1 MNAVAPPRNAI
12 RFRGRSFLAL
22 VLVPE
27 DPLEAWMKELDDWNK
42 RSPGFFRGRPVVL
55 DVAGI
60 QHDKDSLAQLIDD
73 LAGRDVKLMG
83 VEGTKGTWLGPGQPP
98 LISGGRHAD
107 PAEVPVLAGPKQ
119 AKVEKAVDADA
130 AAGGAGEKIVLKAPM
145 ESGRS
150 LIIATAVRSG
160 QSVIHP
166 DGDVTVLG
174 HVASG
179 AEVIAGGS
187 VHVYGALRGRA
198 IAGSTGNPQARI
210 FCNKLEAEL
219 VAIDG
224 LYRTAD
230 EMNPEFRGKPI
241 QAWLD
246 GDSMAM
252 AALN

>member
-1 MNAVAPPRNAI
+1 VTIAPQTRNAI

-27 DPLEAWMKELDDWNK
+27 PPLADWMVELDEWNT
-42 RSPGFFRGRPVVL
+42 RSPGFFRGKAVVL
-55 DVAGI
+55 DVSGI
-60 QHDKDSLAQLIDD
+60 EHDKDGLAKLIAA
-73 LAGRDVKLMG
+73 LGERDIRLMG
-83 VEGTKGTWLGPGQPP
+83 VEGTKGTWLGPGLPP
-98 LISGGRHAD
+98 LINGGRQAD
-107 PAEVPVLAGPKQ
+107 VSEI
-119 AKVEKAVDADA
+119 A
-130 AAGGAGEKIVLKAPM
+130 AAIPQQRTEAPDNSGAIAGKPDRLGLKAP
-145 ESGRS
+145 EGNRS
-150 LIIATAVRSG
+150 LVLDSPVRSG

-166 DGDVTVLG
+166 DGDVTILG

-187 VHVYGALRGRA
+187 IHVYGALRGRA

-230 EMNPEFRGKPI
+230 EMDPQFRGKPV
-241 QAWLD
+241 QAWLT
-246 GDSMAM
+246 GDSMTM
-252 AALN
+252 AALT

>member
-1 MNAVAPPRNAI
+1 VTVAAQQTRNAI

-27 DPLEAWMKELDDWNK
+27 APLSDWMLELDDWNK
-42 RSPGFFRGRPVVL
+42 RSPGFFRGKAVVL
-55 DVAGI
+55 DVSGI
-60 QHDKDSLAQLIDD
+60 ELDKEGLAKLIAD
-73 LAGRDVKLMG
+73 LGERDIRLMG
-83 VEGTKGTWLGPGQPP
+83 VEGTKGSWLGLGMPP
-98 LISGGRHAD
+98 LISGGRQAD
-107 PAEVPVLAGPKQ
+107 IAEIASIPRGEEQQAPSNPAPAAETPVH
-119 AKVEKAVDADA
+119 VA
-130 AAGGAGEKIVLKAPM
+130 APAA
-145 ESGRS
+145 SRS
-150 LIIATAVRSG
+150 LVLDHPVRSG

-166 DGDVTVLG
+166 EGDVTILG

-187 VHVYGALRGRA
+187 IHIYGALRGRA

-230 EMNPEFRGKPI
+230 EMDPQFRGKPV
-241 QAWLD
+241 QAWLT
-246 GDSMAM
+246 GDSMTM
-252 AALN
+252 AALT

>member
-1 MNAVAPPRNAI
+1 MTVAPQTRNAI

-27 DPLEAWMKELDDWNK
+27 PPLADWMIELDEWNK
-42 RSPGFFRGRPVVL
+42 RSPGFFRGKAVVL
-55 DVAGI
+55 DVSGI
-60 QHDKDSLAQLIDD
+60 ELDKEGLAKLIAD
-73 LAGRDVKLMG
+73 LGERDIRLMG
-83 VEGTKGTWLGPGQPP
+83 VEGTKGSWLGLGMPP
-98 LISGGRHAD
+98 LISGGRQAD
-107 PAEVPVLAGPKQ
+107 IAEIAALPQGDVQPKPSKSAPAETPVQVAAP
-119 AKVEKAVDADA
+119 
-130 AAGGAGEKIVLKAPM
+130 AAGG
-145 ESGRS
+145 S
-150 LIIATAVRSG
+150 LVIDQPVRSG

-166 DGDVTVLG
+166 EGDVTILG

-187 VHVYGALRGRA
+187 IHIYGALRGRA
-198 IAGSTGNPQARI
+198 IAGSTGNGQARI

-230 EMNPEFRGKPI
+230 EMDPAFRGKPV
-241 QAWLD
+241 QAWLT
-246 GDSMAM
+246 GDSMMM